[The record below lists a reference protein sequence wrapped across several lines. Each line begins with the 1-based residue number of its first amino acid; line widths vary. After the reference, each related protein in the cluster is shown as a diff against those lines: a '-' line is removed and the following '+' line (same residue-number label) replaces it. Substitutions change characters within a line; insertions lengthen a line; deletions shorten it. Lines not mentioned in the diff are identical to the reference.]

1 MELPYYMTPLI
12 GALAWGVLLGPKTGL
27 VNQAWRSTGAPGD
40 LFDVYS
46 PWGIAW
52 VMALFEGTV
61 AFVMISA
68 AMKSMDPSLEESS
81 RVLGAGKLRTALR
94 VTLPL
99 VAPGVLSATIFV
111 FAEML
116 GSFAA
121 AFVLGIPGRFYVV
134 TTVIWQATLSFP
146 PDYGRAAAM
155 GLSLFGVMLITLTIA
170 RFVLRHG
177 TYTTITGK
185 AFRPRE
191 MDVGI
196 MRWPLL
202 AIAWGYIVVAVILP
216 LGALLLT
223 SFERFATVVLPQMHF
238 TLANYETALQM
249 GSVGPAFVNSLI
261 LGLSVATI
269 GVVVIGVLAWI
280 IYRSRMPG
288 SGAAEYVIMFPQ
300 AVPRLVFGLG
310 LLWAWINMPIPIY
323 GTLWLLALA
332 YFTVFLPLGLPHDRK
347 RRAAG
352 RSEPGGVRAR
362 LRCRM
367 GLSDAHRDD
376 AVAATRSGR
385 RMAAD
390 LHCIGART
398 RGFDLPD
405 GTEFQGDRAG
415 NRQFVAELEFRTV
428 RGNGVDPDRDRL
440 HRRRHHV
447 QPGAPCLR
455 SEPMNRPRIEVAD
468 LVVRYGD
475 VTAVDNVSF
484 DIAPGE
490 MVTLL
495 GPSGCGKTTT
505 LRAVAGL
512 ETPSG
517 GTIRL
522 NGETV
527 YSATERRAVPAEKR
541 GVSMVFQSY
550 AIWPHMTVFENVAY
564 GLRVRKLPQA
574 EVRQNVQRVL
584 EMVQM
589 QDFADRPASKL
600 SGGQQQRV
608 AVARAIAFSPSVLL
622 FDEPLSNL
630 DAKLR
635 AEMRVELRE
644 LQRRLDI
651 TSLYVTHDQEEALA
665 ISDRV
670 IVMNGGRIEQI
681 GTPEDIY
688 NRPRTRFAADFV
700 GSANL
705 IAGKVRGPSGTD
717 GTLIFDAEGGMQLE
731 VIGSD
736 ASRDQRTVALRSSYI
751 HLGPMP
757 DSHNAVTGR
766 IHRRMFHGDF
776 IQYVVDWPAGQLI
789 VRRPPTEL
797 FDEGSEV
804 TVSFAPEHCVLL

>member
-1 MELPYYMTPLI
+1 MRIPAIAPRQIVMPLIVLLCGALVIYPIGFLINESLNVGDPSTFPPEEYGFDNYTNLPDDYRALANTLLVSCIATVLAVAFGFLQAWILTRTNIPGRQRLERLMELPYYMTPLI

-27 VNQAWRSTGAPGD
+27 VNQAWRSSGAPGD
-40 LFDVYS
+40 LFDIYS

-191 MDVGI
+191 LDVGI

-223 SFERFATVVLPQMHF
+223 SFERFATVILPQMHF

-261 LGLSVATI
+261 LGLCVATI

-332 YFTVFLPLGLPHDRK
+332 YFTVFLPLGLRTIASVVLQVDPSLEECARVCGAGWGYQM
-347 RRAAG
+347 RTVTMPLLRPGLVAAWLLIFIASVRELG
-352 RSEPGGVRAR
+352 VSIFLMGPNSKVIAPAIVNSWLSSSSE
-362 LRCRM
+362 
-367 GLSDAHRDD
+367 LSAAMALIQTATVFI
-376 AVAATRSGR
+376 AVAIMFSLARRVSGVN
-385 RMAAD
+385 
-390 LHCIGART
+390 
-398 RGFDLPD
+398 P
-405 GTEFQGDRAG
+405 
-415 NRQFVAELEFRTV
+415 
-428 RGNGVDPDRDRL
+428 
-440 HRRRHHV
+440 
-447 QPGAPCLR
+447 
-455 SEPMNRPRIEVAD
+455 
-468 LVVRYGD
+468 
-475 VTAVDNVSF
+475 
-484 DIAPGE
+484 
-490 MVTLL
+490 
-495 GPSGCGKTTT
+495 
-505 LRAVAGL
+505 
-512 ETPSG
+512 
-517 GTIRL
+517 
-522 NGETV
+522 
-527 YSATERRAVPAEKR
+527 
-541 GVSMVFQSY
+541 
-550 AIWPHMTVFENVAY
+550 
-564 GLRVRKLPQA
+564 
-574 EVRQNVQRVL
+574 
-584 EMVQM
+584 
-589 QDFADRPASKL
+589 
-600 SGGQQQRV
+600 
-608 AVARAIAFSPSVLL
+608 
-622 FDEPLSNL
+622 
-630 DAKLR
+630 
-635 AEMRVELRE
+635 
-644 LQRRLDI
+644 
-651 TSLYVTHDQEEALA
+651 
-665 ISDRV
+665 
-670 IVMNGGRIEQI
+670 
-681 GTPEDIY
+681 
-688 NRPRTRFAADFV
+688 
-700 GSANL
+700 
-705 IAGKVRGPSGTD
+705 
-717 GTLIFDAEGGMQLE
+717 
-731 VIGSD
+731 
-736 ASRDQRTVALRSSYI
+736 
-751 HLGPMP
+751 
-757 DSHNAVTGR
+757 
-766 IHRRMFHGDF
+766 
-776 IQYVVDWPAGQLI
+776 
-789 VRRPPTEL
+789 
-797 FDEGSEV
+797 
-804 TVSFAPEHCVLL
+804 